1 MFELKESK
9 EIELLNV
16 NAQIYQH
23 SKFDTQHIH
32 LDSPN
37 DEKVF
42 MVAFRTIPEDSTG
55 VAHILEHTSLCGSE
69 KYPVRDPFFMMIR
82 RSLNSFMNAF
92 TSSDWTAYPFATQN
106 NKDFQNLLDVYVDSA
121 FFPKLDPLDFSQEGH
136 RLELDSNQNLE
147 IKGVVFNEM
156 KGAMSSPTDQLWHG
170 ISKHL
175 FEESTYHHNSGGDP
189 EKIIDLTHEDLIAF
203 HKKHYHPS
211 NATFFTFGNVVIDEI
226 HDHLERNVFDKFTPA
241 AQKLI
246 IQPAKI
252 FTAPMSAQG
261 TYQPLPGDEENHH
274 VVVSWLLGNSHEPL
288 NLLEKYFMSNI
299 LLDNSSSPLRKALE
313 QSDLGKSPSPF
324 LGIEP
329 SNKEIVFMAGLEG
342 AKANQAKNIEELI
355 LTTLQNLV
363 TNGVPKE
370 LISSALHQ
378 LEIGQREISGGGMPY
393 GLQLMLGCMNACIHY
408 DNPISMLDLDGNFTK
423 LKEKISKDDYI
434 ESLIES
440 ALLIN
445 SHRLTFELKPDS
457 GFNENIEE
465 YFSSTLKEKEQTL
478 TDIDKNKIIKLADDL
493 KTRQEAEDDVSLL
506 PKVAIADIPLKREYA
521 QSNAVV
527 GNRLI
532 YEVGTNGL
540 IYSDFL
546 FPCGNLSNEELL
558 FSSLYTFIITE
569 VGFKDKSYEEVQAH
583 QSKISGGINASI
595 KLQTKESSEPGTLFL
610 SLASKCLEEN
620 FSNMEELI
628 LNTIKSVRFDE
639 EQRIQDLLNIFVAR
653 NDESLNQNGHY
664 LAMNSAASSL
674 NTLATTSFHLSGL
687 QMIHRS
693 KELISKIQL
702 DGDASYIINTLK
714 SIHSKVSVQPY
725 KIFTA
730 CSKDALKNKS
740 EEFDASQAKQEQQLI
755 DAAKSQIAWI
765 TGSQVCY
772 CAQAFM
778 GVPREHPDAAALS
791 VLATVLRNGFLHTA
805 IREKGGAYG
814 AGASNDTHTN
824 TFKLFSYRDPK
835 CKETFEA
842 FEDAISWAK
851 TSINEQ
857 HLEEAI
863 LGVVSSID
871 KPLSPVGEAKND
883 FNFNLE
889 KINIEERLAFRQRII
904 NCSIED
910 LVRVNE
916 KYLTKESKRS
926 ILAGESFK
934 NQAMELKLEILEV

>member
-1 MFELKESK
+1 
-9 EIELLNV
+9 
-16 NAQIYQH
+16 
-23 SKFDTQHIH
+23 
-32 LDSPN
+32 
-37 DEKVF
+37 
-42 MVAFRTIPEDSTG
+42 
-55 VAHILEHTSLCGSE
+55 
-69 KYPVRDPFFMMIR
+69 
-82 RSLNSFMNAF
+82 
-92 TSSDWTAYPFATQN
+92 
-106 NKDFQNLLDVYVDSA
+106 
-121 FFPKLDPLDFSQEGH
+121 
-136 RLELDSNQNLE
+136 
-147 IKGVVFNEM
+147 
-156 KGAMSSPTDQLWHG
+156 
-170 ISKHL
+170 
-175 FEESTYHHNSGGDP
+175 
-189 EKIIDLTHEDLIAF
+189 
-203 HKKHYHPS
+203 
-211 NATFFTFGNVVIDEI
+211 VIDEI

-241 AQKLI
+241 SQKLV
-246 IQPAKI
+246 IQPAKS
-252 FTAPMSAQG
+252 FTAPVSAQG
-261 TYQPLPGDEENHH
+261 TYQPLPGDEKNHH

-342 AKANQAKNIEELI
+342 VAANQAENIEKLI
-355 LTTLQNLV
+355 LTTLQDLV
-363 TNGVPKE
+363 KNGVPKE

-408 DNPISMLDLDGNFTK
+408 DDPISMLDLDGNFTK
-423 LKEKISKDDYI
+423 LKEKIAKEGYI

-440 ALLIN
+440 ALLAN
-445 SHRLTFELKPDS
+445 SHRLTYELKPDS
-457 GFNENIEE
+457 SFNDNLEE
-465 YFSSTLKEKEQTL
+465 YFSSTLKEKEETL
-478 TDIDKNKIIKLADDL
+478 TDLDKNKIMKLADDL
-493 KTRQEAEDDVSLL
+493 KTRQEADDDASLL
-506 PKVAIADIPLKREYA
+506 PKVTIEDIPLKREY
-521 QSNAVV
+521 SKSSEIV
-527 GNRLI
+527 GSRSI

-540 IYSDFL
+540 VYSDFL
-546 FPCGNLSNEELL
+546 FPCSSLTNEELL

-569 VGFKDKSYEEVQAH
+569 VGIQDKSYEEIQAH
-583 QSKISGGINASI
+583 QSKISGGINAAI
-595 KLQTKESSEPGTLFL
+595 RLQTKEPTELGTLFL
-610 SLASKCLEEN
+610 SIASKCLEEN
-620 FSNMEELI
+620 FSGMEELI
-628 LNTIKSVRFDE
+628 FDTIKSVRFDE
-639 EQRIQDLLNIFVAR
+639 EKRILDLLNIFVAR

-674 NTLATTSFHLSGL
+674 NTLATTSFHISGL
-687 QMIHRS
+687 QMIHRA

-702 DGDASYIINTLK
+702 DGDVSYIINILQN
-714 SIHSKVSVQPY
+714 IHSKVSSKPY

-730 CSKDALKNKS
+730 CSKDALKNKL
-740 EEFDASQAKQEQQLI
+740 EEFETSQAKQEQQLI
-755 DAAKSQIAWI
+755 DAAQSQIAWI

-772 CAQAFM
+772 CAQAFA
-778 GVPREHPDAAALS
+778 GVSREHPDSAALS

-814 AGASNDTHTN
+814 AGASNDTATN

-835 CKETFEA
+835 CKETFQA

-889 KINIEERLAFRQRII
+889 DINIDERLAFRQRII

-910 LVRVNE
+910 LVRVNK

-934 NQAMELKLEILEV
+934 DQAKELKLEILEV

>member
-1 MFELKESK
+1 
-9 EIELLNV
+9 
-16 NAQIYQH
+16 
-23 SKFDTQHIH
+23 
-32 LDSPN
+32 
-37 DEKVF
+37 
-42 MVAFRTIPEDSTG
+42 
-55 VAHILEHTSLCGSE
+55 
-69 KYPVRDPFFMMIR
+69 
-82 RSLNSFMNAF
+82 
-92 TSSDWTAYPFATQN
+92 
-106 NKDFQNLLDVYVDSA
+106 
-121 FFPKLDPLDFSQEGH
+121 
-136 RLELDSNQNLE
+136 
-147 IKGVVFNEM
+147 
-156 KGAMSSPTDQLWHG
+156 
-170 ISKHL
+170 
-175 FEESTYHHNSGGDP
+175 
-189 EKIIDLTHEDLIAF
+189 
-203 HKKHYHPS
+203 
-211 NATFFTFGNVVIDEI
+211 VVIDEI
-226 HDHLERNVFDKFTPA
+226 HDHLERNVFEKFTPA
-241 AQKLI
+241 PQKLV

-252 FTAPMSAQG
+252 FTAPVSAQG
-261 TYQPLPGDEENHH
+261 TYQPLPGDEDNHD
-274 VVVSWLLGNSHEPL
+274 VVISWLIGNSHEPL

-313 QSDLGKSPSPF
+313 QSDLGKSPYPF

-342 AKANQAKNIEELI
+342 VAADQAKNVEELI
-355 LTTLQNLV
+355 LSTLHDLV
-363 TNGVPKE
+363 KNGVPKE

-408 DNPISMLDLDGNFTK
+408 DNPISMLDLDENFTK
-423 LKEKISKDDYI
+423 LKEKISKEGYI

-440 ALLIN
+440 ALLTN
-445 SHRLTFELKPDS
+445 SHRLTYELKPDS
-457 GFNENIEE
+457 SFNDNLEE
-465 YFSSTLKEKEQTL
+465 YFSSTLKEKEETL
-478 TDIDKNKIIKLADDL
+478 TDLDKNKIIKLADDL
-493 KTRQEAEDDVSLL
+493 KARQEADDDASLL
-506 PKVAIADIPLKREYA
+506 PKVTIEDIPLKREYS
-521 QSNAVV
+521 QSNELV
-527 GNRLI
+527 GNRSI

-546 FPCGNLSNEELL
+546 FPCSSLTNEELL

-569 VGFKDKSYEEVQAH
+569 VGIQDKSYEEIQAH
-583 QSKISGGINASI
+583 QSKISGGISAAI
-595 KLQTKESSEPGTLFL
+595 KLQTTESSEPGTLFL
-610 SLASKCLEEN
+610 SIASKCLEEN
-620 FSNMEELI
+620 FNSMEELI
-628 LNTIKSVRFDE
+628 FNTIKSVRFDE
-639 EQRIQDLLNIFVAR
+639 EKRILDLLNIFVAR

-687 QMIHRS
+687 QMIHRT

-702 DGDASYIINTLK
+702 DGDASYIINILQN
-714 SIHSKVSVQPY
+714 IHSKVSNKPH

-730 CSKDALKNKS
+730 CSKDALKNKL
-740 EEFDASQAKQEQQLI
+740 EEFEASQADQEQQLI
-755 DAAKSQIAWI
+755 DATKSQIAWI

-772 CAQAFM
+772 CAQAFA
-778 GVPREHPDAAALS
+778 GVAREHPDSAALS

-814 AGASNDTHTN
+814 AGASNDTATN

-835 CKETFEA
+835 SKETFQA
-842 FEDAISWAK
+842 IEDAISWAK

-889 KINIEERLAFRQRII
+889 DINIDDRLAFRQRII

-926 ILAGESFK
+926 NLAGERFK
-934 NQAMELKLEILEV
+934 DQARELKLDILEV

>member
-1 MFELKESK
+1 
-9 EIELLNV
+9 
-16 NAQIYQH
+16 
-23 SKFDTQHIH
+23 
-32 LDSPN
+32 
-37 DEKVF
+37 
-42 MVAFRTIPEDSTG
+42 
-55 VAHILEHTSLCGSE
+55 
-69 KYPVRDPFFMMIR
+69 
-82 RSLNSFMNAF
+82 
-92 TSSDWTAYPFATQN
+92 
-106 NKDFQNLLDVYVDSA
+106 
-121 FFPKLDPLDFSQEGH
+121 PLDFSQEGH

-170 ISKHL
+170 MSKHL
-175 FEESTYHHNSGGDP
+175 FEETTYHHNSGGDP
-189 EKIIDLTHEDLIAF
+189 EKIIDLTHEDLVAF
-203 HKKHYHPS
+203 HQKHYHPS

-226 HDHLERNVFDKFTPA
+226 HDHLERNVFEKFTPA
-241 AQKLI
+241 SQKLI

-252 FTAPMSAQG
+252 FTAPVSAQG
-261 TYQPLPGDEENHH
+261 TYQPLPGDEDNHH
-274 VVVSWLLGNSHEPL
+274 VVISWLIGNSHEPL

-342 AKANQAKNIEELI
+342 VAADQAKNVEELI
-355 LTTLQNLV
+355 LSTLQDLV
-363 TNGVPKE
+363 KNGVPKE

-408 DNPISMLDLDGNFTK
+408 DNPISMLDLDENFTK
-423 LKEKISKDDYI
+423 LKAKISKEGYI
-434 ESLIES
+434 EGLIES
-440 ALLIN
+440 ALLTN
-445 SHRLTFELKPDS
+445 SHRLTYELKPDS
-457 GFNENIEE
+457 RFNDNLEE
-465 YFSSTLKEKEQTL
+465 YFSSTLKEKEETL
-478 TDIDKNKIIKLADDL
+478 TDLDKNKINKLADDL
-493 KTRQEAEDDVSLL
+493 KARQEADDDASLL
-506 PKVAIADIPLKREYA
+506 PKVTIEDIPLKREYS
-521 QSNAVV
+521 QSNALV
-527 GNRLI
+527 GNRSI

-540 IYSDFL
+540 VYSDFL
-546 FPCGNLSNEELL
+546 FPCSSLTNEELL

-569 VGFKDKSYEEVQAH
+569 VGIQDKSYEEIQAH
-583 QSKISGGINASI
+583 QSKISGGISAAI

-610 SLASKCLEEN
+610 SIASKCLEEN
-620 FSNMEELI
+620 FNSMEELI
-628 LNTIKSVRFDE
+628 FNTIKSVRFDE
-639 EQRIQDLLNIFVAR
+639 EKRVLDLLNIFVAR

-687 QMIHRS
+687 QMIHRT

-702 DGDASYIINTLK
+702 DGDASYIINILQN
-714 SIHSKVSVQPY
+714 IHGKVSSKPH

-730 CSKDALKNKS
+730 CSKDALKNKL
-740 EEFDASQAKQEQQLI
+740 EEFEASQSKQEQQLI
-755 DAAKSQIAWI
+755 DATKSQIAWI

-772 CAQAFM
+772 CAQAFA
-778 GVPREHPDAAALS
+778 GVAREHPDSAALS

-814 AGASNDTHTN
+814 AGASNDNATN

-835 CKETFEA
+835 CKETFQA

-871 KPLSPVGEAKND
+871 KPLSPVGE
-883 FNFNLE
+883 
-889 KINIEERLAFRQRII
+889 
-904 NCSIED
+904 
-910 LVRVNE
+910 
-916 KYLTKESKRS
+916 
-926 ILAGESFK
+926 
-934 NQAMELKLEILEV
+934 

>member
-23 SKFDTQHIH
+23 SKFNTQHIH

-170 ISKHL
+170 MSKHL
-175 FEESTYHHNSGGDP
+175 FEETTYHHNSGGDP
-189 EKIIDLTHEDLIAF
+189 EKIIDLTHEDLVAF
-203 HKKHYHPS
+203 HQKHYHPS

-226 HDHLERNVFDKFTPA
+226 HDHLERNVFEKFTPA
-241 AQKLI
+241 SQKLI

-252 FTAPMSAQG
+252 FTDPVSAQG
-261 TYQPLPGDEENHH
+261 TYQPLPGDEDNHH
-274 VVVSWLLGNSHEPL
+274 VVISWLIGNSHEPL

-342 AKANQAKNIEELI
+342 VAADQAKNVEELV
-355 LTTLQNLV
+355 LSTLQDLV
-363 TNGVPKE
+363 KNGVPKE

-408 DNPISMLDLDGNFTK
+408 DNPISMLDLDENFTK
-423 LKEKISKDDYI
+423 LKEKISKEGYI

-440 ALLIN
+440 ALLAN
-445 SHRLTFELKPDS
+445 PHRLTYELKPDS
-457 GFNENIEE
+457 SFNDNLEE
-465 YFSSTLKEKEQTL
+465 YFSSTLKEKEEAL
-478 TDIDKNKIIKLADDL
+478 TDLDKNKIIKLADDL
-493 KTRQEAEDDVSLL
+493 KTRQEADDDASLL
-506 PKVAIADIPLKREYA
+506 PKVTIEDIPLKREYS
-521 QSNAVV
+521 QSNALV
-527 GNRLI
+527 GNRSI

-540 IYSDFL
+540 VYSDFL
-546 FPCGNLSNEELL
+546 FPCVSLTNEELL

-569 VGFKDKSYEEVQAH
+569 VGIQDKSYEEIQAH
-583 QSKISGGINASI
+583 QSKISGGISAAI
-595 KLQTKESSEPGTLFL
+595 KLQTTESSEPGTLFL
-610 SLASKCLEEN
+610 SIASKCLEEN
-620 FSNMEELI
+620 FNAMEELI
-628 LNTIKSVRFDE
+628 FNTIKSVRFDE
-639 EQRIQDLLNIFVAR
+639 EKRILDLLNIFVAR

-687 QMIHRS
+687 QMIHRT

-702 DGDASYIINTLK
+702 DGDANYIINILQN
-714 SIHSKVSVQPY
+714 IHSKVSNRPH

-730 CSKDALKNKS
+730 CSKDALKNKL
-740 EEFDASQAKQEQQLI
+740 EEFEASQANQEQLLI
-755 DAAKSQIAWI
+755 DATKSQIAWI

-772 CAQAFM
+772 CAQAFA
-778 GVPREHPDAAALS
+778 GVAREHPDSAALS

-814 AGASNDTHTN
+814 AGASNDTATN

-835 CKETFEA
+835 CKETFQA

-889 KINIEERLAFRQRII
+889 DININDRLAFRQRII

-934 NQAMELKLEILEV
+934 DQAKELKLEILEV

>member
-16 NAQIYQH
+16 NAQVYQH

-55 VAHILEHTSLCGSE
+55 VAHILEHTSLCGSN

-106 NKDFQNLLDVYVDSA
+106 NKDFKNLLDVYVDSA

-170 ISKHL
+170 MSKHP
-175 FEESTYHHNSGGDP
+175 FEETTYHHNSGGDP
-189 EKIIDLTHEDLIAF
+189 EKIIDLTHEDLVAF

-211 NATFFTFGNVVIDEI
+211 NATFFTFGNVSIDEV
-226 HDHLERNVFDKFTPA
+226 HDHLEKNVFEKFTPA
-241 AQKLI
+241 SQKLI
-246 IQPAKI
+246 IQPARI
-252 FTAPMSAQG
+252 FTEPVRAHG
-261 TYQPLPGDEENHH
+261 TYQPIPGDEDNHH
-274 VVVSWLLGNSHEPL
+274 VVLSWLLGNSHEPL

-313 QSDLGKSPSPF
+313 LSPLGKSPSPF
-324 LGIEP
+324 LGLEP

-342 AKANQAKNIEELI
+342 VQANKAEEIEELI
-355 LTTLQNLV
+355 LTTLSDLV
-363 TNGVPKE
+363 KTGVPKE
-370 LISSALHQ
+370 LVSSALHQ

-393 GLQLMLGCMNACIHY
+393 GLQLMLGCMNACVHY
-408 DNPISMLDLDGNFTK
+408 DNPISMLDLDDNFTQ
-423 LKEKISKDDYI
+423 LKAKINQEGFI
-434 ESLIES
+434 ENLIES
-440 ALLIN
+440 SLIKN
-445 SHRLTFELKPDS
+445 PHRLTYELKPDPK
-457 GFNENIEE
+457 FNDNLEE
-465 YFSSTLKEKEQTL
+465 YFSSTLKEKERTL
-478 TDIDKNKIIKLADDL
+478 TESEKEEIIKLADDL
-493 KTRQEAEDDVSLL
+493 KVRQEAEDNAELL
-506 PKVAIADIPLKREYA
+506 PKVTISDIPLQRKYTEV
-521 QSNAVV
+521 SLET
-527 GNRLI
+527 GNRSI

-546 FPCGNLSNEELL
+546 FPCSNLTNEELL
-558 FSSLYTFIITE
+558 FSSLFTFILTE
-569 VGFKDKSYEEVQAH
+569 VGIENKSYEEIQAH
-583 QSKISGGINASI
+583 QSKISGGMGASI
-595 KLQTKESSEPGTLFL
+595 KLQTESSSKPGSLFL
-610 SLASKCLEEN
+610 SISSKCLEEN
-620 FSNMEELI
+620 FNHMEALI
-628 LNTIKSVRFDE
+628 FDTIQSVRFDE
-639 EQRIQDLLNIFVAR
+639 KKRILDLLNIFVAR
-653 NDESLNQNGHY
+653 NEESLNQNGHY

-674 NTLATTSFHLSGL
+674 NALAATSYHLSGL
-687 QMIHRS
+687 EMLHRS
-693 KELISKIQL
+693 KEIISKAQL
-702 DGDASYIINTLK
+702 DGDINNILEILQ

-730 CSKDALKNKS
+730 CSKDALKNKV
-740 EEFDASQAKQEQQLI
+740 ELLAASINQKEQRLI
-755 DAAKSQIAWI
+755 ENTSTQTAWI

-772 CAQAFM
+772 CAQAFN
-778 GVPREHPDAAALS
+778 GVSREHPDAAPLS

-814 AGASNDTHTN
+814 SGAVNDTSTN
-824 TFKLFSYRDPK
+824 TFKFFSYRDPK
-835 CKETFEA
+835 CTETFQA
-842 FEDAISWAK
+842 FQDAITWAK
-851 TSINEQ
+851 TSITPQ

-871 KPLSPVGEAKND
+871 KPMSPVGEAKND

-889 KINIEERLAFRQRII
+889 DISVEERLELRQKII
-904 NCSIED
+904 NCSIDD
-910 LVRVNE
+910 LIRVNE
-916 KYLTKESKRS
+916 SYLTKDHTKS

-934 NQAMELKLEILEV
+934 DQALELKMQILEV

>member
-23 SKFDTQHIH
+23 SKFNTQHIH

-170 ISKHL
+170 MSKHL
-175 FEESTYHHNSGGDP
+175 FEETTYHHNSGGDP
-189 EKIIDLTHEDLIAF
+189 EKIIDLTHEDLVAF
-203 HKKHYHPS
+203 HQKHYHPS

-226 HDHLERNVFDKFTPA
+226 HDHLERNVFEKFTPA
-241 AQKLI
+241 SQKLI

-252 FTAPMSAQG
+252 FTAPVSAQG
-261 TYQPLPGDEENHH
+261 TYQPLPGDEDNHH
-274 VVVSWLLGNSHEPL
+274 VVISWLIGNSHEPL

-342 AKANQAKNIEELI
+342 VAADQAKNVEELI
-355 LTTLQNLV
+355 LSTLQDLV
-363 TNGVPKE
+363 KNGVPKE

-408 DNPISMLDLDGNFTK
+408 DNPISMLDLDENFTK
-423 LKEKISKDDYI
+423 LKEKISKEGYI

-440 ALLIN
+440 ALLAN
-445 SHRLTFELKPDS
+445 SHRLTYELKPDS
-457 GFNENIEE
+457 RFNDNLEE
-465 YFSSTLKEKEQTL
+465 YFSSTLKEKEETL
-478 TDIDKNKIIKLADDL
+478 TDLDKNKINKLADDL
-493 KTRQEAEDDVSLL
+493 KARQEADDDASLL
-506 PKVAIADIPLKREYA
+506 PKVTIEDIPLKREYS
-521 QSNAVV
+521 QSNALV
-527 GNRLI
+527 GNRSI

-540 IYSDFL
+540 VYSDFL
-546 FPCGNLSNEELL
+546 FPCSSLTNEELL

-569 VGFKDKSYEEVQAH
+569 VGIQDKSYEEIQAH
-583 QSKISGGINASI
+583 QSKISGGINAAI
-595 KLQTKESSEPGTLFL
+595 RLQTKEPSELGTLFL
-610 SLASKCLEEN
+610 SIASKCLEEN
-620 FSNMEELI
+620 FNGMEELI
-628 LNTIKSVRFDE
+628 FNTIKSVRFDE
-639 EQRIQDLLNIFVAR
+639 EKRILDLLNIFVAR

-687 QMIHRS
+687 QMIHRT

-702 DGDASYIINTLK
+702 DGDASYIINILQN
-714 SIHSKVSVQPY
+714 IHGKVSSKPH

-730 CSKDALKNKS
+730 CSKDALKNKL
-740 EEFDASQAKQEQQLI
+740 EEFEASQANQEQQLI
-755 DAAKSQIAWI
+755 DATKSQIAWI

-772 CAQAFM
+772 CAQAFA
-778 GVPREHPDAAALS
+778 GVSREHPDSAALS

-814 AGASNDTHTN
+814 AGASNDTATN

-835 CKETFEA
+835 CKETFQA

-889 KINIEERLAFRQRII
+889 DINIDDRLAFRQRII

-934 NQAMELKLEILEV
+934 DQAKELKLEILEV

>member
-23 SKFDTQHIH
+23 SKFNTQHIH

-170 ISKHL
+170 MSKHL
-175 FEESTYHHNSGGDP
+175 FEETTYHHNSGGDP
-189 EKIIDLTHEDLIAF
+189 EKIIDLTHEDLVAF
-203 HKKHYHPS
+203 HQKHYHPS

-226 HDHLERNVFDKFTPA
+226 HDHLERNVFEKFTPA
-241 AQKLI
+241 SQKLI

-252 FTAPMSAQG
+252 FTAPVSAQG
-261 TYQPLPGDEENHH
+261 TYQPLPGDEDNHH
-274 VVVSWLLGNSHEPL
+274 VVISWLIGNSHEPL

-342 AKANQAKNIEELI
+342 VAADQAKNVEELI
-355 LTTLQNLV
+355 LSTLQDLV
-363 TNGVPKE
+363 KNGVPKE

-408 DNPISMLDLDGNFTK
+408 DNPISMLDLDENFTK
-423 LKEKISKDDYI
+423 LKEKISKEGYI
-434 ESLIES
+434 EGLIES
-440 ALLIN
+440 ALLAN
-445 SHRLTFELKPDS
+445 SHRLTYELKPDS
-457 GFNENIEE
+457 RFNDNLEE
-465 YFSSTLKEKEQTL
+465 YFSSTLKEKEETL
-478 TDIDKNKIIKLADDL
+478 TDLDKNKINKLADDL
-493 KTRQEAEDDVSLL
+493 KARQEADDDASLL
-506 PKVAIADIPLKREYA
+506 PKVTIEDIPLKREYS
-521 QSNAVV
+521 QSNALV
-527 GNRLI
+527 GNRSI

-540 IYSDFL
+540 VYSDFL
-546 FPCGNLSNEELL
+546 FPCSSLTNEELL
-558 FSSLYTFIITE
+558 FSSLYTFIVTE
-569 VGFKDKSYEEVQAH
+569 VGIQDKSYEEIQAH
-583 QSKISGGINASI
+583 QSKISGGINAAI

-610 SLASKCLEEN
+610 SIASKCLEEN
-620 FSNMEELI
+620 FNAMEELI
-628 LNTIKSVRFDE
+628 FNTIKSVRFDE
-639 EQRIQDLLNIFVAR
+639 EKRILDLLNIFVAR

-687 QMIHRS
+687 RMIHRT

-702 DGDASYIINTLK
+702 DGDASYIINILQN
-714 SIHSKVSVQPY
+714 IHSKVSNKPH

-730 CSKDALKNKS
+730 CSKDALKNKL
-740 EEFDASQAKQEQQLI
+740 EEFEASQSKQEQQLI
-755 DAAKSQIAWI
+755 DATKSQIAWI

-772 CAQAFM
+772 CAQAFA
-778 GVPREHPDAAALS
+778 GVAREHPDSAALS

-814 AGASNDTHTN
+814 AGASNDTATN

-835 CKETFEA
+835 CKETFQA

-889 KINIEERLAFRQRII
+889 DINIDDRLAFRQRII

-934 NQAMELKLEILEV
+934 DQAKELKLEILEV

>member
-23 SKFDTQHIH
+23 SKFNTQHIH

-106 NKDFQNLLDVYVDSA
+106 NKDFHNLLDVYVDSA

-170 ISKHL
+170 MSKHL
-175 FEESTYHHNSGGDP
+175 FEETTYHHNSGGDP
-189 EKIIDLTHEDLIAF
+189 EKIIDLTHEDLVAF
-203 HKKHYHPS
+203 HQKHYHPS

-226 HDHLERNVFDKFTPA
+226 HDHLERNVFEKFTPA
-241 AQKLI
+241 SQKLI

-252 FTAPMSAQG
+252 FTDPVSAQG
-261 TYQPLPGDEENHH
+261 TYQPLPGDEDNHH
-274 VVVSWLLGNSHEPL
+274 VVISWLIGNSHEPL

-313 QSDLGKSPSPF
+313 LSDLGKSPSPF

-342 AKANQAKNIEELI
+342 VAADQAKNVEELV
-355 LTTLQNLV
+355 LSTLQDLV
-363 TNGVPKE
+363 KNGVPKE

-408 DNPISMLDLDGNFTK
+408 DNPISMLDLDENFTK
-423 LKEKISKDDYI
+423 LKEKISKEGYI

-440 ALLIN
+440 ALLAN
-445 SHRLTFELKPDS
+445 PHRLTYELKPDS
-457 GFNENIEE
+457 SFNDNLEE
-465 YFSSTLKEKEQTL
+465 YFSSTLKEKEEAL
-478 TDIDKNKIIKLADDL
+478 TDLDKNKIIKLADDL
-493 KTRQEAEDDVSLL
+493 KTRQEADDDASLL
-506 PKVAIADIPLKREYA
+506 PKVTIEDIPLKREYS
-521 QSNAVV
+521 QSNALI
-527 GNRLI
+527 GNRSI

-540 IYSDFL
+540 VYSDFL
-546 FPCGNLSNEELL
+546 FPCVSLTNEELL

-569 VGFKDKSYEEVQAH
+569 VGIQDKSYEEIQAH
-583 QSKISGGINASI
+583 QSKISGGISAAI
-595 KLQTKESSEPGTLFL
+595 KLQTTESSEPGTLFL
-610 SLASKCLEEN
+610 SIASKCLEEN
-620 FSNMEELI
+620 FNAMEELI
-628 LNTIKSVRFDE
+628 FNTIKSVRFDE
-639 EQRIQDLLNIFVAR
+639 EKRILDLLNIFVAR

-687 QMIHRS
+687 QMIHRT

-702 DGDASYIINTLK
+702 DGDANYIINILQN
-714 SIHSKVSVQPY
+714 IHSKVSHRPH

-730 CSKDALKNKS
+730 CSKDALKNKL
-740 EEFDASQAKQEQQLI
+740 EEFEASQANQEQQLI
-755 DAAKSQIAWI
+755 DATKSQIAWI

-772 CAQAFM
+772 CAQAFA
-778 GVPREHPDAAALS
+778 GVAREHPDSAALS

-814 AGASNDTHTN
+814 AGASNDTATN

-835 CKETFEA
+835 CKETFQA

-889 KINIEERLAFRQRII
+889 DININDRLAFRQRII

-934 NQAMELKLEILEV
+934 DQAKELKLEILEV

>member
-1 MFELKESK
+1 
-9 EIELLNV
+9 
-16 NAQIYQH
+16 
-23 SKFDTQHIH
+23 
-32 LDSPN
+32 
-37 DEKVF
+37 
-42 MVAFRTIPEDSTG
+42 
-55 VAHILEHTSLCGSE
+55 
-69 KYPVRDPFFMMIR
+69 
-82 RSLNSFMNAF
+82 
-92 TSSDWTAYPFATQN
+92 
-106 NKDFQNLLDVYVDSA
+106 
-121 FFPKLDPLDFSQEGH
+121 
-136 RLELDSNQNLE
+136 
-147 IKGVVFNEM
+147 
-156 KGAMSSPTDQLWHG
+156 
-170 ISKHL
+170 
-175 FEESTYHHNSGGDP
+175 
-189 EKIIDLTHEDLIAF
+189 
-203 HKKHYHPS
+203 
-211 NATFFTFGNVVIDEI
+211 
-226 HDHLERNVFDKFTPA
+226 
-241 AQKLI
+241 
-246 IQPAKI
+246 
-252 FTAPMSAQG
+252 
-261 TYQPLPGDEENHH
+261 YQPLPGDEDNHH
-274 VVVSWLLGNSHEPL
+274 VVISWLIGNSHEPL

-342 AKANQAKNIEELI
+342 VAADQAKNVEELI
-355 LTTLQNLV
+355 LSTLHDLV
-363 TNGVPKE
+363 KNGVPKE

-408 DNPISMLDLDGNFTK
+408 DNPISMLDLDENFTK
-423 LKEKISKDDYI
+423 LKEKISKEGYI

-440 ALLIN
+440 ALLTN
-445 SHRLTFELKPDS
+445 SHRLTYELKPDS
-457 GFNENIEE
+457 SFNDNLEE
-465 YFSSTLKEKEQTL
+465 YFSSTLKEKEETL
-478 TDIDKNKIIKLADDL
+478 TDLDKNKIIKLADDL
-493 KTRQEAEDDVSLL
+493 KARQEADDDASLL
-506 PKVAIADIPLKREYA
+506 PKVTTEDIPLKREYS
-521 QSNAVV
+521 QSNALV
-527 GNRLI
+527 GNRSI

-546 FPCGNLSNEELL
+546 FPCSSLTNEELL

-569 VGFKDKSYEEVQAH
+569 VGIQDKSYEEIQAH
-583 QSKISGGINASI
+583 QSKISGGISAAV

-610 SLASKCLEEN
+610 SIASKCLEEN
-620 FSNMEELI
+620 FNSMEELI
-628 LNTIKSVRFDE
+628 FNTIKSVRFDE
-639 EQRIQDLLNIFVAR
+639 EKRILDLLNIFVAR

-674 NTLATTSFHLSGL
+674 NNLAATSFHLSGL
-687 QMIHRS
+687 QMIHRT

-702 DGDASYIINTLK
+702 DGDANYIINILQN
-714 SIHSKVSVQPY
+714 IHSKVSNKPH

-730 CSKDALKNKS
+730 CSTDALKNKL
-740 EEFDASQAKQEQQLI
+740 EEFEASQANQEQQLI
-755 DAAKSQIAWI
+755 DATKSQIAWI

-772 CAQAFM
+772 CAQAFA
-778 GVPREHPDAAALS
+778 GVAREHPDSAALS

-814 AGASNDTHTN
+814 AGASNDTATN

-835 CKETFEA
+835 CKETFQA

-889 KINIEERLAFRQRII
+889 DINIDERLAFRQRII

-910 LVRVNE
+910 LVRVNK

-934 NQAMELKLEILEV
+934 DQAKELTLEILEV

>member
-23 SKFDTQHIH
+23 SQFETQHIH

-106 NKDFQNLLDVYVDSA
+106 DKDFQNLLDVYVDSA

-170 ISKHL
+170 MSKHL
-175 FEESTYHHNSGGDP
+175 FEETTYHHNSGGDP
-189 EKIIDLTHEDLIAF
+189 EKIIDLTHEDLVAF
-203 HKKHYHPS
+203 HQKHYHPS

-241 AQKLI
+241 SQKLV

-252 FTAPMSAQG
+252 FTAPVSAQG

-342 AKANQAKNIEELI
+342 VAANQAENIEKLI
-355 LTTLQNLV
+355 LTTLHDLV
-363 TNGVPKE
+363 KNGVPKE

-408 DNPISMLDLDGNFTK
+408 DDPISMLDLDGNFTK
-423 LKEKISKDDYI
+423 LKEKIAKEGYI

-440 ALLIN
+440 ALLAN
-445 SHRLTFELKPDS
+445 SHRLTYELKPDS
-457 GFNENIEE
+457 RFNDNLEE
-465 YFSSTLKEKEQTL
+465 YFSSTLKVKEETL
-478 TDIDKNKIIKLADDL
+478 TDLDKNKIIKLADDL
-493 KTRQEAEDDVSLL
+493 KTRQEADDDASLL
-506 PKVAIADIPLKREYA
+506 PKVTIEDIPLKREY
-521 QSNAVV
+521 SKSSEIV
-527 GNRLI
+527 GNRSI

-540 IYSDFL
+540 VYSDFL
-546 FPCGNLSNEELL
+546 FPCSSLTNEELL

-569 VGFKDKSYEEVQAH
+569 VGIQDKSYEEIQAH
-583 QSKISGGINASI
+583 QSKISGGINAAI
-595 KLQTKESSEPGTLFL
+595 RLQTKEPSEPGTLFL
-610 SLASKCLEEN
+610 SIASKCLEEN
-620 FSNMEELI
+620 FNGMEELI
-628 LNTIKSVRFDE
+628 FNTIKSVRFDE
-639 EQRIQDLLNIFVAR
+639 EKRILDLLNIFVAR

-674 NTLATTSFHLSGL
+674 NTLATTSFHISGL
-687 QMIHRS
+687 QMIHRA

-702 DGDASYIINTLK
+702 DGDVSYIINILQN
-714 SIHSKVSVQPY
+714 IHSKVSSKPY

-730 CSKDALKNKS
+730 CSKDALKNKL
-740 EEFDASQAKQEQQLI
+740 EEFETSQAKQEQQLI
-755 DAAKSQIAWI
+755 DAAQSQIAWI

-772 CAQAFM
+772 CAQAFA
-778 GVPREHPDAAALS
+778 GVSREHPDSAALS

-814 AGASNDTHTN
+814 AGASNDTATN

-835 CKETFEA
+835 CKETFQA

-889 KINIEERLAFRQRII
+889 DINIDERLAFRQRII

-910 LVRVNE
+910 LVRVNK

-934 NQAMELKLEILEV
+934 DQAKELKLEILEV

>member
-23 SKFDTQHIH
+23 SKFNTQHIH

-170 ISKHL
+170 MSKHL
-175 FEESTYHHNSGGDP
+175 FEETTYHHNSGGDP
-189 EKIIDLTHEDLIAF
+189 EKIIDLTHEDLVAF
-203 HKKHYHPS
+203 HQKHYHPS

-226 HDHLERNVFDKFTPA
+226 HDHLERNVFEKFTPA
-241 AQKLI
+241 SQKLI

-252 FTAPMSAQG
+252 FTAPVSAQG
-261 TYQPLPGDEENHH
+261 TYQPLPGDEDNHH
-274 VVVSWLLGNSHEPL
+274 VVISWLIGNSHEPL

-342 AKANQAKNIEELI
+342 VAADQAKNVEELI
-355 LTTLQNLV
+355 LSTLQDLV
-363 TNGVPKE
+363 KNGVPKE

-408 DNPISMLDLDGNFTK
+408 DNPISMLDLDENFTK
-423 LKEKISKDDYI
+423 LKEKISKEGYI
-434 ESLIES
+434 EGLIES
-440 ALLIN
+440 ALLAN
-445 SHRLTFELKPDS
+445 SHRLTYELKPDS
-457 GFNENIEE
+457 SFNDNLEE
-465 YFSSTLKEKEQTL
+465 YFSSTLKEKEETL
-478 TDIDKNKIIKLADDL
+478 TDLDKNKINKLADDL
-493 KTRQEAEDDVSLL
+493 KARQEADDDASLL
-506 PKVAIADIPLKREYA
+506 PKVTIEDIPLKREYS
-521 QSNAVV
+521 QSNALV
-527 GNRLI
+527 GNRSI

-540 IYSDFL
+540 VYSDFL
-546 FPCGNLSNEELL
+546 FPCSSLTNEELL

-569 VGFKDKSYEEVQAH
+569 VGIQDKSYEEIQAH
-583 QSKISGGINASI
+583 QSKISGGISSAI

-610 SLASKCLEEN
+610 SIASKCLEEN
-620 FSNMEELI
+620 FNAMEELI
-628 LNTIKSVRFDE
+628 FNTIKSVRFDE
-639 EQRIQDLLNIFVAR
+639 EKRVLDLLNIFVAR

-687 QMIHRS
+687 QMIHRT

-702 DGDASYIINTLK
+702 DGDASYIINILQN
-714 SIHSKVSVQPY
+714 IHGKVSSKPH

-730 CSKDALKNKS
+730 CSKDALKNKL
-740 EEFDASQAKQEQQLI
+740 EEFEASQSKQEQQLI
-755 DAAKSQIAWI
+755 DATKSQIAWI

-772 CAQAFM
+772 CAQAFA
-778 GVPREHPDAAALS
+778 GVAREHPDSAALS

-814 AGASNDTHTN
+814 AGASNDNATN

-835 CKETFEA
+835 CKETFQA

-889 KINIEERLAFRQRII
+889 DINIDDRLAFRQRII

-934 NQAMELKLEILEV
+934 DQAKELKLEILEV